1 MSYTNHELAWRDGS
15 RGRTCISNVTK
26 ARRAQLLRRFEEKGY
41 PLGFIR
47 RLNAGMSLEDAL
59 DSYDG

>member
-1 MSYTNHELAWRDGS
+1 MTHPTASETIR
-15 RGRTCISNVTK
+15 K
-26 ARRAQLLRRFEEKGY
+26 ARRAQLLRRFEEHGY